1 MENDNKYSSRK
12 FLLTAFAVLSPIILL
27 VTHHLDAAVYADITK
42 WVIGLYFTGNVVE
55 KIGLVPKA

>member
-1 MENDNKYSSRK
+1 MDDSNYSSRK
-12 FLLTAFAVLSPIILL
+12 FLLTAFAVLAPIILL